1 MWSIKDD
8 GARPR
13 PLLWL
18 SGSSLCFSLLLPEF
32 AFGGTLIG
40 GSQTVNNGDAVEQWQ
55 LSQDATLNVNGAETL
70 NIRTSESTLNA
81 TGATTQ
87 AISARNGSTINL
99 VNTTVSGGSARAGL
113 ELLNSTATISGSNIS
128 SDQFGL
134 LAVREVQVGSPA
146 GSTVTATDS
155 SFTGVRG
162 GAQAS
167 AFSTLSF
174 SNSVIEG
181 TGATSFGLSLLS
193 GSAAASNGTRIIGG
207 QNGVTM
213 RLESGV
219 LEASQLT
226 LDQSSVE
233 GKNGSAIVVDYA
245 GVSAPASRIDILNG
259 STLTGSNGTI
269 LEVKGAGNAA
279 MNVGLSDLTGNV
291 QVAADGT
298 AALTFTQA
306 SLTGDVRAEAGGTA
320 TVALQQGS
328 RMTGVMDNV
337 ATASIDEQSS
347 WNMTGNSQV
356 GDLSLNGGTVRFGA
370 DDAFYQLNLGTLSG
384 NGLFEIGT
392 DFSTNQTDFLN
403 VTGTAT
409 GNHQLMIASSGID
422 PASGQPIQVVHTGGG
437 DASFSLA
444 NAGGEVDLGAYSYGL
459 KQSDT
464 GNDWFLDPTARTVSP
479 STRAVM
485 ALFNTA
491 QTVWYGELMSLRSRV
506 GELRFNSQK
515 SGAWMRVYGNKYN
528 VSDGYGAGY
537 RQAQQGFT
545 LGADAP
551 LPVGDGQWLLGVMA
565 GHSTSDLDLHGGTS
579 GTIKSYYVG
588 TYLTWM
594 DDVSGYYVDSVLKLN
609 RFQNDAKVGMSDGK
623 RSKGDYDNSGLGGS
637 VEVGR
642 NIKLNDGYF
651 IEPFTQW
658 SAVAIQGKDY
668 HLDNGLRAEGDRT
681 YSLLGKAG
689 VTVGRDMQ
697 LDNGATV
704 QPYVRAAL
712 AHEFAKNNEVKV
724 NNNVFNNDL
733 SGSRAELGAGIAV
746 NLSERWQAHAEV
758 EYMNGKGIEMPMGG
772 TIGVQFKW

>member
-1 MWSIKDD
+1 
-8 GARPR
+8 
-13 PLLWL
+13 
-18 SGSSLCFSLLLPEF
+18 
-32 AFGGTLIG
+32 
-40 GSQTVNNGDAVEQWQ
+40 
-55 LSQDATLNVNGAETL
+55 
-70 NIRTSESTLNA
+70 
-81 TGATTQ
+81 
-87 AISARNGSTINL
+87 
-99 VNTTVSGGSARAGL
+99 
-113 ELLNSTATISGSNIS
+113 
-128 SDQFGL
+128 
-134 LAVREVQVGSPA
+134 
-146 GSTVTATDS
+146 
-155 SFTGVRG
+155 
-162 GAQAS
+162 
-167 AFSTLSF
+167 
-174 SNSVIEG
+174 
-181 TGATSFGLSLLS
+181 
-193 GSAAASNGTRIIGG
+193 
-207 QNGVTM
+207 M

-681 YSLLGKAG
+681 YSLLGKVG